1 MVTYLIRRLAQMLV
15 ALFLVSVLVFI
26 IIKLAPG
33 DPARIM
39 AGVTATPETIENI
52 RHEFGLDQPY
62 PIQYYR
68 LMKKMLTGELRS
80 LTYRAPISSLVS
92 ERIQASLELAVA
104 AILLV
109 VLTSI
114 PFGIV
119 AAVRRNTVL
128 DYSVTTA
135 SLVGISIPV
144 FWFAT
149 ILMIVFGV
157 YLRILPIS
165 GRGAT
170 LHGWAFLTADGLRH
184 MVIPTV
190 SLASVQIALNAR
202 LTRSSMLEVLN
213 ADYLRTAR
221 AKGLKERIVIL
232 RHAFRNALIP
242 VLTNVGIQIGGFLGG
257 AILTETVTAWPGVGR
272 LMFEAI
278 SRRDEPLVIVL
289 TLLAATASIMSY
301 VIVDIVYAFIDP
313 RIAYD

>member
-1 MVTYLIRRLAQMLV
+1 MITYLIRRFSQMIV
-15 ALFLVSVLVFI
+15 ALFLVSVLVFV

-39 AGVTATPETIENI
+39 AGVSATPETIENI
-52 RHEFGLDQPY
+52 RHEFGLDQPFH
-62 PIQYYR
+62 IQYYV

-80 LTYRAPISSLVS
+80 LTYRAPIKDLVG
-92 ERIQASLELAVA
+92 ERIQASLELALA
-104 AILLV
+104 AIVLV
-109 VLTSI
+109 LLTSI
-114 PFGIV
+114 PFGII
-119 AAVRRNTVL
+119 AAVKRNTVL
-128 DYSVTTA
+128 DYGVTTM
-135 SLVGISIPV
+135 SLIGISIPV

-149 ILMIVFGV
+149 ILMIVFGAW
-157 YLRILPIS
+157 LRVLPIS

-170 LHGWAFLTADGLRH
+170 LHGWAFLTVDGLRH
-184 MVIPTV
+184 MIIPAV

-202 LTRSSMLEVLN
+202 LTRSSMLEVLS

-221 AKGLKERIVIL
+221 AKGIAERFVIL

-272 LMFEAI
+272 LMYEAI
-278 SRRDEPLVIVL
+278 TRRDEPLIIVL
-289 TLLAATASIMSY
+289 TLLAAAASILSY
-301 VIVDIVYAFIDP
+301 VIVDVLYAFIDP